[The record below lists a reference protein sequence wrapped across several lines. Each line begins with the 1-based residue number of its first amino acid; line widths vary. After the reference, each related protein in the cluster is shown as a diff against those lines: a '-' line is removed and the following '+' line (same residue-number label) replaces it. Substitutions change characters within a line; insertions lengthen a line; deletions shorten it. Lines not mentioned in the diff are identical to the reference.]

1 MFFFIKI
8 FFFIC
13 LWIFLFCVGVI
24 ILGEYL
30 ADTFKGS
37 KFDKWWKR
45 NVITQIPDD
54 YED

>member
-1 MFFFIKI
+1 MRHAIVIIFCWVFFISI
-8 FFFIC
+8 SA
-13 LWIFLFCVGVI
+13 LLVI
-24 ILGEYL
+24 ILGTYL

>member
-1 MFFFIKI
+1 MVHII
-8 FFFIC
+8 FSW
-13 LWIFLFCVGVI
+13 LFLISSGVI
-24 ILGEYL
+24 LLMILGTYL